1 MHPVIFK
8 IKDMKF
14 KDLKFE
20 KQHHGGVGATV
31 DFNDIIVS
39 IQAGKF
45 VYSNPREDLLDSSM
59 YSSFEVA
66 VFDKEGR
73 FITEKYIEDCSD
85 GEVSGWT
92 PKERIE
98 QLLEDLS

>member
-1 MHPVIFK
+1 
-8 IKDMKF
+8 MKF
-14 KDLKFE
+14 KDLKFK
-20 KQHHGGVGATV
+20 KQRHGGVGATV
-31 DFNDIIVS
+31 EFKDVTVS
-39 IQAGKF
+39 VQAGAF
-45 VYSNPREDLLDSSM
+45 VYSTPREDLLDSTM

-66 VFDKEGR
+66 VFDKDGR
-73 FITEKYIEDCSD
+73 FITEKFIEDCSD

>member
-1 MHPVIFK
+1 MR
-8 IKDMKF
+8 F
-14 KDLKFE
+14 KDLKFK
-20 KQHHGGVGATV
+20 KQRHGGVGAIV
-31 DFNDIIVS
+31 KFKDIIVS

-45 VYSNPREDLLDSSM
+45 VYSNPREDLLDSSQ
-59 YSSFEVA
+59 YTSFEVA

-73 FITEKYIEDCSD
+73 FITEKFIEDCGD

>member
-1 MHPVIFK
+1 
-8 IKDMKF
+8 MKF
-14 KDLKFE
+14 KDLKFK
-20 KQHHGGVGATV
+20 KQTHGGVGAV
-31 DFNDIIVS
+31 VEFKDISVS
-39 IQAGKF
+39 IQAGNF
-45 VYSNPREDLLDSSM
+45 VYSTPRENLLDSSM

-73 FITEKYIEDCSD
+73 FITEKYIEDCGD

>member
-1 MHPVIFK
+1 
-8 IKDMKF
+8 MKF
-14 KDLKFE
+14 KDLEFK
-20 KQHHGGVGATV
+20 KQTHGGIGTSV
-31 DFNDIIVS
+31 DFGGITVS
-39 IQAGKF
+39 IQAGNF
-45 VYSNPREDLLDSSM
+45 VYSTPREDLLDSSQ

-66 VFDKEGR
+66 IFDKEGR
-73 FITEKYIEDCSD
+73 YVTEKFIEDCSD

>member
-1 MHPVIFK
+1 
-8 IKDMKF
+8 MKF
-14 KDLKFE
+14 KDLEFK
-20 KQHHGGVGATV
+20 KQGHGGVGATAE
-31 DFNDIIVS
+31 FKDITVS
-39 IQAGKF
+39 VQAGKF

-66 VFDKEGR
+66 IFDKEGR
-73 FITEKYIEDCSD
+73 FITEKFIEDCGD

>member
-1 MHPVIFK
+1 MR
-8 IKDMKF
+8 F
-14 KDLKFE
+14 KDLKFK
-20 KQHHGGVGATV
+20 KQTHGGVGATV
-31 DFNDIIVS
+31 EFKDVTVS
-39 IQAGKF
+39 VQAGAF
-45 VYSNPREDLLDSSM
+45 VYSTPREDLLDSTM

-66 VFDKEGR
+66 VFDKDGR
-73 FITEKYIEDCSD
+73 FITEKFIEDCSD